1 MVSGK
6 IIDLPDLGLGNI
18 LGKYTANAHAFG
30 MDMEHDP
37 GRFFIVHVE
46 KSLEDRHDELHGGKV
61 VVEKKHLVEGRLP
74 EFGFCLLNKEIIP
87 GLFIFLSC
95 HAFNKH
101 QFKSAVGDYITRQG
115 SRVKGYPPVCLWHN
129 EQQIQSHSVPMQAR
143 SRPRLTVAA
152 IIQKGDQFLFV
163 EERDSRGRLVI
174 NQPAGHV
181 EAGESL
187 IEAFEREAFEETGW
201 VVEPRAFLG
210 AYVWGA
216 PDKDISYLRVAIVGE
231 AIRHDPKA
239 QLDQGIEQVLWL
251 SRDALMSRQHQHR
264 SDLVLRCTDD
274 ALKGERYPLTAL
286 KSLL

>member
-1 MVSGK
+1 
-6 IIDLPDLGLGNI
+6 
-18 LGKYTANAHAFG
+18 
-30 MDMEHDP
+30 
-37 GRFFIVHVE
+37 
-46 KSLEDRHDELHGGKV
+46 
-61 VVEKKHLVEGRLP
+61 
-74 EFGFCLLNKEIIP
+74 
-87 GLFIFLSC
+87 
-95 HAFNKH
+95 
-101 QFKSAVGDYITRQG
+101 
-115 SRVKGYPPVCLWHN
+115 
-129 EQQIQSHSVPMQAR
+129 MQAR

>member
-1 MVSGK
+1 M
-6 IIDLPDLGLGNI
+6 
-18 LGKYTANAHAFG
+18 NA
-30 MDMEHDP
+30 
-37 GRFFIVHVE
+37 
-46 KSLEDRHDELHGGKV
+46 
-61 VVEKKHLVEGRLP
+61 
-74 EFGFCLLNKEIIP
+74 
-87 GLFIFLSC
+87 
-95 HAFNKH
+95 
-101 QFKSAVGDYITRQG
+101 
-115 SRVKGYPPVCLWHN
+115 
-129 EQQIQSHSVPMQAR
+129 
-143 SRPRLTVAA
+143 RPRPRVTVAA

-187 IEAFEREAFEETGW
+187 LEAFIRETFEETGW

-216 PDKDISYLRVAIVGE
+216 PDQGVSYLRIAIVGE
-231 AIRHDPKA
+231 GLYLDTNA

-251 SRDALMSRQHQHR
+251 NREELLTRRHQHR

-274 ALKGERYPLTAL
+274 ALKGEVYPLSAL